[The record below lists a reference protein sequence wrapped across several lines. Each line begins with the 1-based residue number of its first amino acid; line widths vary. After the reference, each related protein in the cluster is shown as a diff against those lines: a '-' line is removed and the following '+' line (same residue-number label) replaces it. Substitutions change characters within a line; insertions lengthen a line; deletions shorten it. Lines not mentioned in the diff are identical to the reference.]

1 MLDTN
6 KLKAPKVYGKLLVIN
21 SIKFIV

>member
-6 KLKAPKVYGKLLVIN
+6 KLKAPKIYGKLLVRN